1 MAQNQFVAEVKN
13 LSVRYKTG
21 TGFFGGSSQYV
32 HAVND
37 VSLELRRGEVLGL
50 VGESGCGK
58 SSLGKAILRLI
69 EPAAGTVNINGNDF
83 LSLRG
88 EKLRSA
94 RQNVQMI
101 FQDPYASLD
110 PRMTIFDTLA
120 EPLKAHRNLT
130 RIQLERKIHSV
141 LELVGLS
148 PTAAKKY
155 PHEFSGGQ
163 RQRVAIGRALILDPQ
178 VIIADEPVSSLD
190 VSVQAQILNLLK
202 EIQSNLGLS
211 LIFISH
217 NLAVVRY
224 ISDRIAVMY
233 LGQIVETADSSALY
247 EDPRHPYTKALLS
260 AVPIPDPR
268 AERARQHIPLTGEIP
283 SRLAVPKGCCFHT
296 RCPMATAQCKVETPI
311 LEQITP
317 TRLVACWET
326 DKSPTKKQTTK
337 TLA

>member
-1 MAQNQFVAEVKN
+1 
-13 LSVRYKTG
+13 
-21 TGFFGGSSQYV
+21 
-32 HAVND
+32 
-37 VSLELRRGEVLGL
+37 
-50 VGESGCGK
+50 
-58 SSLGKAILRLI
+58 
-69 EPAAGTVNINGNDF
+69 VNINGNDF

-120 EPLKAHRNLT
+120 EPLKAHRNFT
-130 RIQLERKIHSV
+130 RLQLEQKIHSV
-141 LELVGLS
+141 LELVGLCRL
-148 PTAAKKY
+148 PAKKY

-163 RQRVAIGRALILDPQ
+163 RQRVAIGRALNLDPQ

-202 EIQSNLGLS
+202 EIQSSLGLS

-260 AVPIPDPR
+260 AVPIPDPK
-268 AERARQHIPLTGEIP
+268 AERARQHIALTG
-283 SRLAVPKGCCFHT
+283 
-296 RCPMATAQCKVETPI
+296 
-311 LEQITP
+311 
-317 TRLVACWET
+317 
-326 DKSPTKKQTTK
+326 KSPADSPSPRAAAFTPVAQWRRPGAK
-337 TLA
+337 

>member
-1 MAQNQFVAEVKN
+1 MQQQQFIAEIKN
-13 LSVRYKTG
+13 LSVRYNVS
-21 TGFFGGSSQYV
+21 GGMWSRKAQAV

-37 VSLELRRGEVLGL
+37 VSIELRKGEVLGL

-58 SSLGKAILRLI
+58 SSLGKAIVRLI
-69 EPAAGTVNINGNDF
+69 EPAGGSVEIAGTDF

-88 EKLRSA
+88 EKLRTA
-94 RQNVQMI
+94 RQKIQMI

-110 PRMTIFDTLA
+110 PRMTIFDTMA
-120 EPLKAHRNLT
+120 EPLRAHRKMT
-130 RIQLERKIHSV
+130 WKELEKKINET
-141 LELVGLS
+141 LGLVGL
-148 PTAAKKY
+148 PTTAAKKY

-163 RQRVAIGRALILDPQ
+163 RQRVAIGRALILDPE

-233 LGQIVETADSSALY
+233 LGQIVETADSETLY
-247 EDPRHPYTKALLS
+247 KDPRHPYTKALLS
-260 AVPIPDPR
+260 AVPIPDPKL
-268 AERARQHIPLTGEIP
+268 ERSRKSIALTGEIP
-283 SRLAVPKGCCFHT
+283 SRLEIPKGCCFNT
-296 RCPMATAQCKVETPI
+296 RCPIATDRCRMESPGLNTLTGTHRAACFYADSPPPAQ
-311 LEQITP
+311 
-317 TRLVACWET
+317 
-326 DKSPTKKQTTK
+326 SPAKE
-337 TLA
+337 A